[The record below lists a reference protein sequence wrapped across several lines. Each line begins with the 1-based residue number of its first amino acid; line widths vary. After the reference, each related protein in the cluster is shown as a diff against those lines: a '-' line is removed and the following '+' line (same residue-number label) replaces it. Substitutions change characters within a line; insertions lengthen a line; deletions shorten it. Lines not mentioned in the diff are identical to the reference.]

1 MKVLGLLAGII
12 ILLSACSSSQPRQ
25 EDSLYQQLG
34 GDIGIDQLAI
44 TSLQLLREEERLAF
58 LFEDIDEHN
67 LIRQLS
73 DQLCYLSGGPCVY
86 EGLSMQDAHAGMA
99 LTEAEFDIFVQVFM
113 NAMAANNIPF
123 SAQNKLLAMLAPMR
137 TDVIHQ

>member
-1 MKVLGLLAGII
+1 MKVLGWLAGII
-12 ILLSACSSSQPRQ
+12 IVLSACSSSQPRQ

-86 EGLSMQDAHAGMA
+86 EGLSMQDAHAGLA

>member
-1 MKVLGLLAGII
+1 MKALGWLAGII